1 MYIWLEVQ
9 LQFDHLLTLP
19 NSWESWIVK
28 IQCPDNC
35 EGHMRV
41 TYNLINYKSW
51 IRLESR
57 FTTHIVRWKRIEM
70 KMGLNEQGRQTKKKK
85 KGKILWQEMKS
96 TKCTQVQSHIFSSFQ
111 AWKRKPLINISEI
124 SLSSEETLISAS
136 IPPSQGVGWRERRV
150 IKNHLEGCKTPP
162 PNQKTGYAV
171 TYCMAM
177 RHVSARICSCDR
189 GLGQG
194 RNIQ

>member
-1 MYIWLEVQ
+1 MNKE
-9 LQFDHLLTLP
+9 
-19 NSWESWIVK
+19 
-28 IQCPDNC
+28 
-35 EGHMRV
+35 
-41 TYNLINYKSW
+41 
-51 IRLESR
+51 
-57 FTTHIVRWKRIEM
+57 
-70 KMGLNEQGRQTKKKK
+70 GRQKKKK
-85 KGKILWQEMKS
+85 REDFVAGNEEYKVYASAKPYFF
-96 TKCTQVQSHIFSSFQ
+96 IFPGL
-111 AWKRKPLINISEI
+111 KEKTLNISEI